1 LSSDRA
7 IERNPTMRWS
17 PNLSCALVVLAALAV
32 TACQVIVIR
41 PPTDAAGDYASH
53 GPGER

>member
-1 LSSDRA
+1 
-7 IERNPTMRWS
+7 MRRS